1 MTDIGLAIKGARLS
15 RNYTQNAVGLM
26 GYCSGKM
33 ISAIERGERQ
43 VSVDVLEKVT
53 KQLDDPKLYMQAAN
67 EVTGGV
73 FAVNWL
79 DGDSVDLHR
88 ASVKEKLIEELSEA
102 IRAINT
108 VRVYENPK
116 HMKPEQRELAKKS
129 IQECI
134 DVYDCVA
141 HYIAVLC
148 DELGFSI
155 KEMFDEHKNKLIE
168 RDYLKK

>member
-1 MTDIGLAIKGARLS
+1 MSDIGLALRGARLN
-15 RNYTQNAVGLM
+15 RNYTQEAVGSI
-26 GYCSGKM
+26 GFCSGKL

-53 KQLDDPKLYMQAAN
+53 KELDDPRLYMQAAS

-79 DGDSVDLHR
+79 DGDSIDLHR

-102 IRAINT
+102 IRAINI
-108 VRVYENPK
+108 VKVYENPK

-141 HYIAVLC
+141 HYIAVMC
-148 DELGFSI
+148 DELGISI
-155 KEMFDEHKNKLIE
+155 KDMFEEHKKKLIE